1 VKRLDLPVF
10 FKESRSRQSW
20 SSNSDGDDKDSG
32 VEKISK
38 KTEKINPVI
47 NFGKVIE
54 CQLAV
59 SSRLRRGKVLEF
71 IYSTGSAFL
80 LMAAINHERPIT
92 TV

>member
-10 FKESRSRQSW
+10 FKESRFRQKLEFFY
-20 SSNSDGDDKDSG
+20 SDGEDKDSG
-32 VEKISK
+32 VDKMSK
-38 KTEKINPVI
+38 KIENLNQVI

-71 IYSTGSAFL
+71 SYSTGSAIF
-80 LMAAINHERPIT
+80 T
-92 TV
+92 DGGDQS